1 MDLLSLLSGGDLA
14 GTNRPDGLVGNDDLA
29 PVGDLTLEGLELGGD
44 VLDGLARLT
53 LLKAL
58 TAAPDDAQAVLGGV
72 LGLVG
77 DDLVGLAEDGSSL
90 GVAQDGPVDVA
101 VLELGDGDLAG
112 VSAVGLV
119 EDVLGSDLDV
129 VLDGLLDEREV
140 ESGRGDDNL
149 LETC

>member
-14 GTNRPDGLVGNDDLA
+14 GTNGPDGLVGDDDLA

-58 TAAPDDAQAVLGGV
+58 TAAPDDTQAVLGGV

-90 GVAQDGPVDVA
+90 GVTQDGPVDVA
-101 VLELGDGDLAG
+101 ILELGDGDLSG

-149 LETC
+149 LEAC